1 MEDPLLGCNKEF
13 QCNQVDFRRADKN
26 WIFYG
31 QANRKRLP
39 LALQSVFC
47 EFFGVFII
55 LDYDSMCSEIDFTP
69 EKYFSS
75 NHKNSQ
81 PLLTAAAALSQNGQ
95 VVV

>member
-39 LALQSVFC
+39 SHYGH
-47 EFFGVFII
+47 FFGVFII
-55 LDYDSMCSEIDFTP
+55 LDYDSMCSEMDFTP

-95 VVV
+95 IAV